1 MSYTPPREL
10 LRGMSLQHAELY
22 GKPHIG
28 AEYMGE
34 GVKSHRAWQGAV
46 CAVCGRPATNVHHVS
61 PLSRGKTFRLET
73 QVGVW
78 ELKPALFALCGTGT
92 TGCHN
97 GFHGGARLKAEWVW
111 DNDRDAEEWWRGEL
125 LLRMRPHDPMLYL
138 YGWWEI
144 TDLKTGAVR
153 QVRNIA

>member
-34 GVKSHRAWQGAV
+34 SVKSHRAWQGAV

-97 GFHGGARLKAEWVW
+97 GFHGVARFKAEWVW
-111 DNDRDAEEWWRGEL
+111 DNDRDAHEWWRGEL

>member
-28 AEYMGE
+28 AHYMGAD
-34 GVKSHRAWQGAV
+34 VKSHKALQGAL

-73 QVGVW
+73 QVGNW
-78 ELKPALFALCGTGT
+78 DLKPALFALCGSGT

-97 GFHGGARLKAEWVW
+97 GFHGGARFKAEWVW
-111 DNDRDAEEWWRGEL
+111 DNDHEAEEWWSGRL
-125 LLRMRPHDPMLYL
+125 LLMMMPHDPLLYL
-138 YGWWEI
+138 SGCWEI
-144 TDLKTGAVR
+144 TDLKTGTVR

>member
-34 GVKSHRAWQGAV
+34 SVKSHRTWQGSV

-61 PLSRGKTFRLET
+61 PLSRGRTFRLET

-97 GFHGGARLKAEWVW
+97 GFHGGARFKAEWVW
-111 DNDRDAEEWWRGEL
+111 DNDRDAHEWWRGEL
-125 LLRMRPHDPMLYL
+125 LLMMRPHDPMLYL

-144 TDLKTGAVR
+144 ADLKTGAVR